1 MRWDGGGRETQR
13 IGCQAREIRKPLGKL
28 MKLRRREREGRG
40 GKKEEGTAGW
50 RSAGKRN
57 LVGITAQQAIAS
69 SSTAVC
75 SGEAP

>member
-40 GKKEEGTAGW
+40 GKKAGTAGCD
-50 RSAGKRN
+50 RLGN

-75 SGEAP
+75 RGEAP

>member
-40 GKKEEGTAGW
+40 GKRLERRVATGW
-50 RSAGKRN
+50 ETLWGSRLNKQSLPPQRQFAAERLPN
-57 LVGITAQQAIAS
+57 M
-69 SSTAVC
+69 
-75 SGEAP
+75 